1 MHKDILRRLLAG
13 FYFLLFP
20 ALLLALSRYSYRA
33 RELLVCWLFFCSLFA
48 LLALL
53 FLGVVLAW
61 HAGQLLI
68 VLSRV
73 PNTVTPNLV
82 QWLAQLLQESIS
94 APRIVDAGALKPQT
108 GSAVAV
114 SALDPSSCLLVEVLP
129 PIELRV
135 QK

>member
-13 FYFLLFP
+13 FYVLLFP

-33 RELLVCWLFFCSLFA
+33 RELLVCWLFFCSFFA

-61 HAGQLLI
+61 YAGQLLI
-68 VLSRV
+68 ALSHV
-73 PNTVTPNLV
+73 PKTVTPNLV

-94 APRIVDAGALKPQT
+94 TPCIVDAGALKPQT

-114 SALDPSSCLLVEVLP
+114 SVLDPSSCLLVEVVP
-129 PIELRV
+129 TIEVRV
-135 QK
+135 Q